1 MYAFQKSEFE
11 NSGIYLGELHYKS
24 LNEFLAF
31 HPNTKSIY
39 IKPQKIDKV
48 LEGLYSRGS
57 SKDEIR
63 IRQNSML
70 SEIRELDDLCSQG
83 LFDYTFV
90 NCFTEKSKQ
99 DFCNLVDM
107 LISKEDTK

>member
-1 MYAFQKSEFE
+1 MEWPNGHPYHERGCAH
-11 NSGIYLGELHYKS
+11 GIMS
-24 LNEFLAF
+24 LFKA
-31 HPNTKSIY
+31 K
-39 IKPQKIDKV
+39 
-48 LEGLYSRGS
+48 GS

-63 IRQNSML
+63 VRQNSML
-70 SEIRELDDLCSQG
+70 SEVKELDDLCSQG

-107 LISKEDTK
+107 LIPKEETK